1 MSSGK
6 QNAIIEARWAELVE
20 QNIPRELHDA
30 IEVQKEA
37 CAEILRSKD
46 ELIKEF
52 RQELKKKDEEYVKA
66 LKQQKE
72 DINQLL
78 ERMRQEF
85 KELQGEY
92 EVELEAIEDAFLAER
107 DELLNKNRE
116 EIGALYEKERRQR
129 QVSGEPTARR
139 KNTDK
144 KSRTCSLKMERATK
158 LKIKLENDV
167 RLEAARGDARY
178 HQLNTGEIITIS
190 VDREASENSTTLPL
204 KRKQKTRD
212 VRSRVMAKHKE
223 TDERDKNE
231 NERLTEGYKR
241 RLSVSGLN

>member
-1 MSSGK
+1 MGGVRRAKYS
-6 QNAIIEARWAELVE
+6 
-20 QNIPRELHDA
+20 RELHDA

-66 LKQQKE
+66 LKQQQKE

-116 EIGALYEKERRQR
+116 EIGALYEKKKGGGA
-129 QVSGEPTARR
+129 QVPREPTSAGGEAQTRNRGHAR
-139 KNTDK
+139 
-144 KSRTCSLKMERATK
+144 
-158 LKIKLENDV
+158 
-167 RLEAARGDARY
+167 
-178 HQLNTGEIITIS
+178 
-190 VDREASENSTTLPL
+190 
-204 KRKQKTRD
+204 
-212 VRSRVMAKHKE
+212 
-223 TDERDKNE
+223 
-231 NERLTEGYKR
+231 
-241 RLSVSGLN
+241 